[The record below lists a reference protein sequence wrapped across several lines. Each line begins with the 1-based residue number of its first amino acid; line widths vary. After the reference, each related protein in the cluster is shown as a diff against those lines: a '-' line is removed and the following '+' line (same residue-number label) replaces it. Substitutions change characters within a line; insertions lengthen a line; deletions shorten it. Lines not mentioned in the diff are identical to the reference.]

1 MVRDP
6 VDLKQRAG
14 RAAVRVSVSS
24 VWYATAISCVECR
37 VVERNE

>member
-14 RAAVRVSVSS
+14 RAAVRVNVSG
-24 VWYATAISCVECR
+24 VWYTTAISCVECR